1 MRSELYTMVI
11 NDEYDYE
18 NEAITT
24 DNKEVAKMWLQ
35 AGVKEIAILDALSY
49 EYLGYMDESDLDN
62 MTVDDYEV
70 DNSDF
75 IDMME
80 DYRRYSTWEI

>member
-80 DYRRYSTWEI
+80 DYRRYST

>member
-18 NEAITT
+18 NEALTT
-24 DNKEVAKMWLQ
+24 DNKEIAKMWLN

-62 MTVDDYEV
+62 MTADDYEV

-80 DYRRYSTWEI
+80 DYRRYST

>member
-1 MRSELYTMVI
+1 MVI

-80 DYRRYSTWEI
+80 DYRRYST